1 MQKNDKEKII
11 IEEFIS
17 NDYDISE
24 NFNKFFA
31 NIAFYHCIFA
41 YTCSFRRAK
50 F

>member
-24 NFNKFFA
+24 NFNRFLQ
-31 NIAFYHCIFA
+31 I
-41 YTCSFRRAK
+41 
-50 F
+50 